1 MNSILLVFLGG
12 GIGAVARYGLQGTVY
27 RTLGGGFPY
36 GTIVVNFLGCF
47 FIGLLMI
54 GMEERFLVNPSV
66 RIFLTIGV
74 LGGFTTF
81 SSFSYETVALLRD
94 GQILFG
100 IVNVVAS
107 IVSCLLATYVGVVIA
122 KLF

>member
-1 MNSILLVFLGG
+1 MTSILLVFLGG

-27 RTLGGGFPY
+27 RALGDGFPY
-36 GTIVVNFLGCF
+36 GTIVVNIMGCF
-47 FIGLLMI
+47 CIGLLMVV
-54 GMEERFLVNPSV
+54 MDERFLVNPSI

-81 SSFSYETVALLRD
+81 SSFSYETFALMRD
-94 GQILFG
+94 GQFLFG
-100 IVNVVAS
+100 AVNVVLS
-107 IVSCLLATYVGVVIA
+107 ILMCLAATFVGTVIA